1 MVLCGEGICSPLQLA
16 RSSARLIVRTLLG
29 LGSMARLTIVSDAWT
44 PQVNGVVTT
53 LSNTVDCLRKSGHA
67 VTVIAPD
74 GFKTWP
80 CPTYPE
86 IRLAHAMPRDVGR
99 LISAS
104 APDYVLIA
112 VEGPLG
118 LAARLHLAAEGIPFS
133 SAVLTRFHDYLWQ
146 RFGLPRSITLRGL
159 RWFHKPAAR
168 TFTPSASMTR
178 LLHSCGLTRAETWRP
193 GVDRSIFK
201 PTSGPA
207 SELVEG
213 LQRPVQLYIGR
224 LAVEKN
230 VEAFL
235 GLGTGGSKVVVGDG
249 PMRKRL
255 ERQYPAAR
263 FLGYRR
269 PFEIAEICTAAD
281 VLVFP
286 SRTDTFGHVMV
297 EALACG
303 LPVAAFPVDG
313 PKDVLIDPSVA
324 AMDLDLSAA
333 VSRALK
339 ADREACTEFA
349 KKHFCWERSV
359 EELLR
364 RLAPAS
370 PLSTLREIAIAGNE
384 QTSASP
390 GLKCAG

>member
-1 MVLCGEGICSPLQLA
+1 
-16 RSSARLIVRTLLG
+16 
-29 LGSMARLTIVSDAWT
+29 MARLTIITDAWT

-53 LSNTVDCLRKSGHA
+53 LSNTVDHLRKSGHT

-86 IRLAHAMPRDVGR
+86 IRLARATPRDVGR
-99 LISAS
+99 LITAS

-118 LAARLHLAAEGIPFS
+118 LAARLFLASEEIPFS
-133 SAVLTRFHDYLWQ
+133 SAVLTRFHDYLWH
-146 RFGLPRSITLRGL
+146 RFGLPRSLTLRGL
-159 RWFHKPAAR
+159 RWFHHPAAR

-178 LLHSCGLTRAETWRP
+178 LLHGCDLARAETWRP

-201 PTSGPA
+201 PTRGA
-207 SELVEG
+207 AAELIEG
-213 LQRPVQLYIGR
+213 MPRPVQLYIGR

-235 GLGTGGSKVVVGDG
+235 GLSNGGSKVVVGDG

-255 ERQYPAAR
+255 EWKYPAAT

-269 PFEIAEICTAAD
+269 PSEIAEICTAAD

-286 SRTDTFGHVMV
+286 SLTDTFGHVMV

-303 LPVAAFPVDG
+303 LPVAALPVDG
-313 PKDVLIDPSVA
+313 PKDVLIDPAVA
-324 AMDLDLSAA
+324 AMDWDLSAA
-333 VSRALK
+333 VSRALE
-339 ADREACTEFA
+339 ADREACTNFA
-349 KKHFCWERSV
+349 KEHFCWERSV

-384 QTSASP
+384 RALASA